1 VSAIARALQDER
13 VVAEVRAQFDAYE
26 TALLANDV
34 EALDGFFWSSD
45 QAVRYGIAETL
56 YGAEEIA
63 AYRRGVLRGAWERE
77 LTRVEIRTFGND
89 VAVVAAEWSWEQQSG
104 RQTQTWVRLPEGW
117 RVVCGHVSLVP

>member
-1 VSAIARALQDER
+1 MSAAALALQDER

-34 EALDGFFWSSD
+34 QALDGFFWSSD
-45 QAVRYGIAETL
+45 RAVRYGIAETL

-63 AYRRGVLRGAWERE
+63 AYRRSVLRGAWERV

-89 VAVVAAEWSWEQQSG
+89 LAVVAAEWSWDDQSG

>member
-1 VSAIARALQDER
+1 VSITARALQDAR

-34 EALDGFFWSSD
+34 EALDGFFWSSE

-56 YGAEEIA
+56 YGAEAIA
-63 AYRRGVLRGAWERE
+63 AYRRTVARGAWERE
-77 LTRVEIRTFGND
+77 LTRVEIRSFGD
-89 VAVVAAEWSWEQQSG
+89 DLAVVAAEWSWGQESG

-117 RVVCGHVSLVP
+117 RVVCGHVSLAP

>member
-1 VSAIARALQDER
+1 MSATALALQDER

-63 AYRRGVLRGAWERE
+63 AYRRSVLRGAWERV
-77 LTRVEIRTFGND
+77 LTRVEVRTFGND
-89 VAVVAAEWSWEQQSG
+89 VAVVAAEWSWDEQFG

>member
-1 VSAIARALQDER
+1 MSAIARALQDER

>member
-1 VSAIARALQDER
+1 VSAIARALQDDR

-56 YGAEEIA
+56 YGASEIA
-63 AYRRGVLRGAWERE
+63 AYRRTVVRGAWDRE

>member
-1 VSAIARALQDER
+1 MSATARALQDER

-63 AYRRGVLRGAWERE
+63 AYRRTVLRGAWERE
-77 LTRVEIRTFGND
+77 LTRVEIRTFGDD
-89 VAVVAAEWSWEQQSG
+89 VAVVAAEWAWEQQSG

>member
-1 VSAIARALQDER
+1 VSITARALQDAG

-34 EALDGFFWSSD
+34 EALDGFFWSSE

-56 YGAEEIA
+56 YGAEAIA
-63 AYRRGVLRGAWERE
+63 AYRRTVVRGSWERE
-77 LTRVEIRTFGND
+77 LTRVEIRTFGD
-89 VAVVAAEWSWEQQSG
+89 DLAVVAAEWSWEQESG

>member
-1 VSAIARALQDER
+1 VSAVARALQDER

>member
-1 VSAIARALQDER
+1 VSAIARALQDDR

-34 EALDGFFWSSD
+34 EALDGFFWSSE

-56 YGAEEIA
+56 YGASEIA
-63 AYRRGVLRGAWERE
+63 AYRRTVVRGAWDRE

>member
-1 VSAIARALQDER
+1 VSATARALQDER

-45 QAVRYGIAETL
+45 QAIRYGIAETL

-63 AYRRGVLRGAWERE
+63 AYRRGVLRGAWERV

-89 VAVVAAEWSWEQQSG
+89 VAVVAAEWSWDEQSG
-104 RQTQTWVRLPEGW
+104 RQTQTWVRLLEGW

>member
-1 VSAIARALQDER
+1 VSATAGALQDER

-63 AYRRGVLRGAWERE
+63 AYRRSVLRGAWERE

-89 VAVVAAEWSWEQQSG
+89 VAVVAAEWSWDEQSG